1 MIPKINEEL
10 TSTIERKNIP
20 SRTYKLHRGTEI
32 IAGHCDGI
40 EAVKQAVYK
49 ALHTERYDYLIYS
62 WNYGAELKDL
72 FGKQLTYVYAEV
84 KRRIEEALLQDDRIL
99 NVKDFTYE
107 KTARDTLH
115 ITFTVE
121 STEGNFE
128 SEVNVNV

>member
-1 MIPKINEEL
+1 VIPKVNEEL
-10 TSTIERKNIP
+10 ASTIVRQKMP
-20 SRTYKLHRGTEI
+20 SRTYKLNIGTDNVY
-32 IAGHCDGI
+32 GSCDGI

-72 FGKQLTYVYAEV
+72 FGQQLTYVYAEV
-84 KRRIEEALLQDDRIL
+84 KRRIEGALLQDDRISKVS
-99 NVKDFTYE
+99 NFAYE

-115 ITFTVE
+115 ITFNVE

-128 SEVNVNV
+128 SELSINV